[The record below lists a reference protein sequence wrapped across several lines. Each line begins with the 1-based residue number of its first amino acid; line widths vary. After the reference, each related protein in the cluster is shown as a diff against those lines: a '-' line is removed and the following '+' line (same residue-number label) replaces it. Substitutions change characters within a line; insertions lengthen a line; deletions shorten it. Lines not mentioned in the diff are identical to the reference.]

1 MGPTR
6 KNLFYYSF
14 YFTLFNQN
22 KEILGNDTS
31 ISSNFKFFSESKL
44 VFYYIFLGLGGLDF
58 IMLMKFVEK
67 ISKFT

>member
-6 KNLFYYSF
+6 KNYFFYSF

-44 VFYYIFLGLGGLDF
+44 VFYYSFLGLGGLDF

-67 ISKFT
+67 IAKFT